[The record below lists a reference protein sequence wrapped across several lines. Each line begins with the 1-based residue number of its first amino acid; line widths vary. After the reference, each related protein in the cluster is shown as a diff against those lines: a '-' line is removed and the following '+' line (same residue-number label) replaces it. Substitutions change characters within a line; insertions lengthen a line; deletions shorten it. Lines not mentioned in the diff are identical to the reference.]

1 MNKVPEISKLLRK
14 EYGILETPLSHKN
27 PLQLVIAVI
36 LSAQCTDERVN
47 LVTPALFKRFKTVKD
62 FATAHPEELE
72 RYIFSTGF
80 YKNKAKNIIA
90 CCKNIL
96 EKHNGKVPQT
106 MEELVSLAGIGRK
119 TANVVLSQLFSRNE
133 GIVVDTH
140 VGRLAVRLGLVS
152 TKNTK
157 DAVKIERELI
167 KIVPKKE
174 WDQFS
179 LQLIYHG
186 RAICSARKAYCDEC
200 ILKKFC
206 PSARK
211 ITAYTVR

>member
-1 MNKVPEISKLLRK
+1 MKRVQKIISHLKK
-14 EYGILETPLSHKN
+14 EYGTVQTPLIYKDM
-27 PLQLVIAVI
+27 LQLVIAVI

-47 LVTPALFKRFKTVKD
+47 KVTPALFKRYKKVKD
-62 FATAHPEELE
+62 FAQSSQEELE

-80 YKNKAKNIIA
+80 YKNKAKNIIS
-90 CCKNIL
+90 CCKDIVAH
-96 EKHNGKVPQT
+96 HNSCVPKT
-106 MEELVSLAGIGRK
+106 MEELVKLPGIGRK
-119 TANVVLSQLFSRNE
+119 TANVILSQLYNKNE

-157 DAVKIERELI
+157 DAIKIERELM

-179 LQLIYHG
+179 LHLIYHG

-211 ITAYTVR
+211 ITTYAVR